1 MCIECIANIN
11 ILQHITSQGS
21 DLRSLVWGHHTI
33 HYTLYDSD
41 KLHTYGI
48 VRFREGGGNDIVK
61 SREGAEAKFRGGA
74 EARLRRGAEV
84 YCECFVVSIPSCL
97 TTHEGQE
104 GRDTLMVLTQLGSGN
119 YKTISLHRSAKPH
132 GVIR

>member
-1 MCIECIANIN
+1 M
-11 ILQHITSQGS
+11 GS
-21 DLRSLVWGHHTI
+21 S
-33 HYTLYDSD
+33 HYTLYT
-41 KLHTYGI
+41 LRLYTHHTYGI

-61 SREGAEAKFRGGA
+61 FREGAEAKFRGGA
-74 EARLRRGAEV
+74 EARFRRGAEV

-119 YKTISLHRSAKPH
+119 YKTINQLAHCLELLAFSTSFHS
-132 GVIR
+132 